1 MKESTMNTKNTLII
15 FAMTVLLSACAGA
28 PIPKKSEVEAADY
41 GSKPSSEYA
50 QELVR
55 QYMAKRLYDPY
66 SATFTCTEPLRA
78 WASGSIM
85 VHAELGGRIHY
96 GYLLHCSINAKNRFG
111 GYVGA
116 KGYNFMI
123 RTVSGRSDVFEIPYE
138 LKIGIVP

>member
-1 MKESTMNTKNTLII
+1 MKTINTLLIV
-15 FAMTVLLSACAGA
+15 AMTVLLTACAGA
-28 PIPKKSEVEAADY
+28 PIPKKAEVEAADY

-50 QELVR
+50 QELVK
-55 QYMAKRLYDPY
+55 QYMADRLLDPY
-66 SATFTCTEPLRA
+66 SATYNCMEPLRA
-78 WASGSIM
+78 WASASII
-85 VHAELGGRIHY
+85 VHADLGGRIHY

-111 GYVGA
+111 AYVGA